1 MGRVGVLG
9 VSFASLPDFVE
20 QECAGRVRGAV
31 QIVAKAAFFFSSGS
45 YQGAQLRFENRFL
58 AFARA
63 AKQLELLHVWE
74 ASRWRANLICA
85 TFFSCPNA
93 LR

>member
-1 MGRVGVLG
+1 
-9 VSFASLPDFVE
+9 VE

-58 AFARA
+58 AFARSQQDNQRGQQSLGSFA
-63 AKQLELLHVWE
+63 LARGRERVLRELFFFLERLEALSSLCVW
-74 ASRWRANLICA
+74 
-85 TFFSCPNA
+85 P
-93 LR
+93 